1 MFFKRSTSG
10 DLFYKNDVRKGKTT
24 KRDVWRPKLQ
34 FRTSNL
40 CILATS
46 LLLTVRGGEIWTDPQ
61 GGYPSGCR
69 LINRGIRT

>member
-46 LLLTVRGGEIWTDPQ
+46 LLLTVRGVRFGQ
-61 GGYPSGCR
+61 
-69 LINRGIRT
+69 IRKGATQAVVG